1 MSQDHETLRKN
12 SKEIE
17 AYLTRHCTIPNGVIL
32 VEAGDTRGIFTTFE
46 KAIAF
51 AKSLGRKS
59 DLSTHMLDDPEFMDG
74 PSMKM
79 H

>member
-1 MSQDHETLRKN
+1 MSQDRETLRTKG
-12 SKEIE
+12 KEFE

-32 VEAGDTRGIFTTFE
+32 VEAGDTRGVFTTFE

-51 AKSLGRKS
+51 AKSLGRNS
-59 DLSTHMLDDPEFMDG
+59 DLSAHMLDDPEFMDG